1 VGRGNR
7 KDIRNAVEAA
17 RKAEGWTHATGHN
30 RAQVLFYIAENLAAR
45 EAELA
50 DRLDEWTGGG
60 KRQSGKQP
68 GRREV
73 EATLARLFHW
83 AAWADK
89 YDGNVHHTPFRNVTL
104 AMPEPLGVMG
114 VVCPPE
120 APLLAFVSLVGAA
133 IAMGNRVVAVP
144 SQRCPLAAVDLYQVF
159 DTSDLPGGAVNI
171 VTGIADELAEVLASH
186 DGVDALWYFGS
197 ANGSATVERQSIGNL
212 KQTWVN
218 YGKRRDWF
226 DEEHAAGRELLRRGT
241 QVKNIWVPYGV

>member
-1 VGRGNR
+1 
-7 KDIRNAVEAA
+7 
-17 RKAEGWTHATGHN
+17 
-30 RAQVLFYIAENLAAR
+30 
-45 EAELA
+45 
-50 DRLDEWTGGG
+50 
-60 KRQSGKQP
+60 
-68 GRREV
+68 
-73 EATLARLFHW
+73 
-83 AAWADK
+83 
-89 YDGNVHHTPFRNVTL
+89 
-104 AMPEPLGVMG
+104 MPEPLGVMG

-186 DGVDALWYFGS
+186 DGVDALWYHGS

-226 DEEHAAGRELLRRGT
+226 DEEQAAGRELLRRGT
-241 QVKNIWVPYGV
+241 QVKNIWVPYGE